1 MRWGTLGALTLVIAF
16 AAQKP
21 LAFVQ
26 GLAVNP
32 VIGTAMFVKGPLH
45 AASALVQGTA
55 VPKVPYQRR
64 TRARGRGSYPHHR
77 GKRPARLLVGYGYS
91 RKTTP
96 NIERLRSEMI
106 LFKNAVA
113 DANVTI
119 CAVPIL
125 LTGMSPARF
134 DMKAVRGNLVDL
146 AGEAGY
152 STAWL
157 MNQDPHISLLTGIH
171 AGADGVPAFPADARR
186 EPAAAR

>member
-1 MRWGTLGALTLVIAF
+1 M
-16 AAQKP
+16 
-21 LAFVQ
+21 
-26 GLAVNP
+26 NP
-32 VIGTAMFVKGPLH
+32 VIGTAMFVKGPLRG
-45 AASALVQGTA
+45 ASAQVQGTS
-55 VPKVPYQRR
+55 VPKVPYGAARVSAEEVHILIIGESARR
-64 TRARGRGSYPHHR
+64 DSWSA
-77 GKRPARLLVGYGYS
+77 YGYS

-96 NIERLRSEMI
+96 NIDRLQSEFI

-157 MNQDPHISLLTGIH
+157 MNQDPHISLLTGVH
-171 AGADGVPAFPADARR
+171 AGRMVYPRP
-186 EPAAAR
+186 